1 MKKFVYISMS
11 SNDSDSVKTAFQHA
25 DFSIAVKNFWKSGIA
40 FFWCSQAYKSARSQR
55 YSARDMAI
63 YKVQILIPSYSGD
76 KWFDMPERYDSKSA
90 RSVLKKYHADKSHSY
105 RLKKVI

>member
-1 MKKFVYISMS
+1 MS
-11 SNDSDSVKTAFQHA
+11 STDSDFTFSAFQHA
-25 DFSIAVKNFWKSGIA
+25 DFSIGAIFGNFSGTA
-40 FFWCSQAYKSARSQR
+40 FFPDELFWCNHAYKSARSQR